1 MTRPPTLPG
10 PSGDVTRAL
19 LRLLGRVALCQV
31 AVGTAGAAW
40 HWHGAV
46 RAALA
51 LLGSAWLVLGT
62 RALLAPPPPDP
73 PPPPGDGPF
82 R

>member
-1 MTRPPTLPG
+1 MTAPSDPAGLP
-10 PSGDVTRAL
+10 GDVTRAL
-19 LRLLGRVALCQV
+19 LRLLRRVTLYQLLA
-31 AVGTAGAAW
+31 GTAGALL

-51 LLGSAWLVLGT
+51 LAGSAWLVRQT
-62 RALLAPPPPDP
+62 AALLAGPPPAP
-73 PPPPGDGPF
+73 PAPPGDGPF